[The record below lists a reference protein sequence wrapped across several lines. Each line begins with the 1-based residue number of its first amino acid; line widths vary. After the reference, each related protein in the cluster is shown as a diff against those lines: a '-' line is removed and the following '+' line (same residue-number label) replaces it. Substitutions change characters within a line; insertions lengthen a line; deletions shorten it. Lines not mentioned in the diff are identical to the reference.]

1 MKGRSGFTLIELL
14 VVIAIIAILAALTL
28 AAVIAFLR
36 KGPEVTNRNDILQ
49 LSEAL
54 QKFKTKYGQ
63 YPPSRIR
70 LRQKLASY
78 KPPVDQLDQDSISFI
93 ESVMWPNMSPTAT
106 INWAGYNGAVAVTM
120 PAAGVVLEGDQCL
133 VFFVGGPPNTGANA
147 SAGLMGF
154 STNPLDPVDK
164 TNPNRVKFF
173 DFDVGRLFNR
183 AGSTGSLF
191 PSYHDVYG
199 QQPFVY
205 FSSNK
210 RSNGY
215 DPAGFPSL
223 SIAPFAKDAAKT
235 QFYMP
240 DSFQLVSA
248 GADGKFGPGGFWTEA
263 NASTI
268 PVAGRDDI
276 VQFRDR
282 AMGIP

>member
-1 MKGRSGFTLIELL
+1 ML
-14 VVIAIIAILAALTL
+14 
-28 AAVIAFLR
+28 
-36 KGPEVTNRNDILQ
+36 
-49 LSEAL
+49 
-54 QKFKTKYGQ
+54 
-63 YPPSRIR
+63 
-70 LRQKLASY
+70 
-78 KPPVDQLDQDSISFI
+78 
-93 ESVMWPNMSPTAT
+93 
-106 INWAGYNGAVAVTM
+106 
-120 PAAGVVLEGDQCL
+120 
-133 VFFVGGPPNTGANA
+133 
-147 SAGLMGF
+147 GF
-154 STNPLDPVDK
+154 STNPLNPVDPS
-164 TNPNRVKFF
+164 TDRIKFF